1 MKKIISLLGIGPKLV
16 LSTFLFSFLLETVI
30 GHYHFEFTFKF
41 IPYYLLAIIGTLL
54 IIVGVLLLVPSFIA
68 ISKLRKVDS
77 LYTKGVYSIC
87 RHPLYSSW
95 IIFIVPGMILLL
107 NSLILL
113 TIPLVMY
120 FIFMILIKDEE
131 TFLLNKYGDQYH
143 EYKNQV
149 GLIFPMIWKYK
160 NEHLSQHKP

>member
-1 MKKIISLLGIGPKLV
+1 MKKIMSLLGIGPKLV
-16 LSTFLFSFLLETVI
+16 LITVLYSFLLETGNKYYHIDITLKIVPHNFLVI
-30 GHYHFEFTFKF
+30 M
-41 IPYYLLAIIGTLL
+41 GTLL
-54 IIVGVLLLVPSFIA
+54 IVAGVLFLIPSFLA

-77 LYTKGVYSIC
+77 LYTKGIYSIC

-95 IIFIVPGMILLL
+95 IIFIVPGIVLLR

-120 FIFMILIKDEE
+120 FIFRLLIKDEE
-131 TFLLNKYGDQYH
+131 TFLLNKYGAQYR

-149 GLIFPMIWKYK
+149 GLLFPRIWKYK
-160 NEHLSQHKP
+160 NSSQD